1 MGSAI
6 VYQLINLDIM
16 QSLTQTSLTL
26 DEFLSS
32 PLANENYEFFD
43 GELTQKMSA
52 KRSHSRITLKLS
64 RLLDDW
70 SENKGEIGIEWAVRL
85 KRDGKDWC
93 PLPDLLY
100 VSFEK
105 LGNIT
110 LEDDD
115 CPIPPDLVIEVISQG
130 QSFGNLS
137 EKAEAYLKAGV
148 DRVWLIDTQVKK
160 ITIFYPDSPPETKQ
174 GNDSLEDDIL
184 PNLSLTPQFIFEK
197 AGLI

>member
-6 VYQLINLDIM
+6 VYQLVNLSVM

-43 GELTQKMSA
+43 GELIQKMSP
-52 KRSHSRITLKLS
+52 KRSHSRVTLKLS

-70 SENKGEIGIEWAVRL
+70 SENKGEVGIEWAVRL

-105 LGNIT
+105 LGNII
-110 LEDDD
+110 LEDDA

-130 QSFGNLS
+130 QSFGDLS

-148 DRVWLIDTQVKK
+148 DRVWLIDTQVQK

-184 PNLSLTPQFIFEK
+184 PDLSLTPHYIFEK

>member
-1 MGSAI
+1 
-6 VYQLINLDIM
+6 M
-16 QSLTQTSLTL
+16 QALTQTSLTL

-43 GELTQKMSA
+43 GKLIQKMSP
-52 KRSHSRITLKLS
+52 KRSHSLVTLALS

-70 SENKGEIGIEWAVRL
+70 SQNQGEVGIEWAIRL
-85 KRDGKDWC
+85 KINGKDWC

-105 LGNIT
+105 LGEIV
-110 LEDDD
+110 LEDDA
-115 CPIPPDLVIEVISQG
+115 CPIPPDLVIEIISPG
-130 QSFGNLS
+130 QSFSDLS

-160 ITIFYPDSPPETKQ
+160 ITVFYPDSPPETKQ
-174 GNDSLEDDIL
+174 GNDSLGDDLL
-184 PNLSLTPQFIFEK
+184 PNLNLTPQEIFEK

>member
-1 MGSAI
+1 
-6 VYQLINLDIM
+6 M
-16 QSLTQTSLTL
+16 QSLTRTSLTI

-32 PLANENYEFFD
+32 PLANENYEFFN
-43 GELTQKMSA
+43 GELTQKMSP
-52 KRSHSRITLKLS
+52 KRSHSRVQS
-64 RLLDDW
+64 QLLILLNDW
-70 SENKGEIGIEWAVRL
+70 SENRGEVDIGWAVRL

-93 PLPDLLY
+93 PIPDLLY
-100 VSFEK
+100 VFFAK

-110 LEDDD
+110 LEDDA

-130 QSFGNLS
+130 QSFGDLS

-174 GNDSLEDDIL
+174 GNDSLEDNIL
-184 PNLSLTPQFIFEK
+184 PNLSLKPQFIFEK